1 MALGDHPSIRSLQE
15 EEGPVGEVSYVGADK
30 LIHDKI
36 LHTLSI
42 YPILSATMLQVGI
55 GTSISPTMWRPILE
69 QLVRDGKI
77 TRTVYQDET
86 PGGRSQTYTRF
97 QLAATKK

>member
-1 MALGDHPSIRSLQE
+1 MALGDHPSIKALQE

-36 LHTLSI
+36 LHILTI

-69 QLVRDGKI
+69 QLIRDGKVL
-77 TRTVYQDET
+77 RTVHQDET
-86 PGGRSQTYTRF
+86 PGGRNQTYSRI
-97 QLAATKK
+97 QLATKK